1 MKPAAGMTGYT
12 LGPTIFVLLLN
23 VFFNRAWLGDAEARG
38 LTDQQAQNAL
48 DVATQAA
55 ANSSPVVPY
64 NPYLVQQTV
73 EVARADYSTG
83 VMITMLIITV
93 VPLVVAALA
102 YFLIPPALNR
112 RHKPLLP
119 VANGQNSLAPRRR
132 SSKGRFL

>member
-1 MKPAAGMTGYT
+1 
-12 LGPTIFVLLLN
+12 
-23 VFFNRAWLGDAEARG
+23 
-38 LTDQQAQNAL
+38 L
-48 DVATQAA
+48 DVATQVA

-102 YFLIPPALNR
+102 YFLIPRRPQQTPQAAPTGSQRAEQPGPA
-112 RHKPLLP
+112 P
-119 VANGQNSLAPRRR
+119 
-132 SSKGRFL
+132 